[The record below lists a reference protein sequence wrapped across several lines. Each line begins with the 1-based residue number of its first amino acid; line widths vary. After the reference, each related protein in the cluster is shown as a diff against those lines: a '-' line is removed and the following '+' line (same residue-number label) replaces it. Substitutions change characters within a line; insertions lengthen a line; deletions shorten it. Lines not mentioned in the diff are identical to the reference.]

1 MYVLKEEEINIF
13 DEMCIKVLKIYENI
27 VINKKDLTKISENS
41 ITLNMEEKKSTTLMN
56 FCKSAINNLNAKSQ
70 KTLKLK
76 KETIDFKEAIEIILK
91 SIKEKGNIAFYNIY
105 KLNCL
110 YFLFRYINSI
120 TDLEGNEISIAD
132 NIEECICDVNSY
144 YGILSLLGEIEPDK
158 DSKKIKIKNYYN
170 KIKYLDPI
178 LFKNR
183 INSFFLFKSIE
194 HEQYKINLPKIENC
208 NLEDFNALA
217 KNMNYIHT
225 ALKILRESEDFQ
237 IQERFYYF
245 KKYQNKDD
253 IFLEIINKILEIKKK
268 PLLDTLKDNSLD
280 IIEEEIQ
287 YYKTLL
293 SKKSEEYD
301 ELLKNINENE
311 KEMENMNTEN
321 ESIKL
326 ENKKLKEKIDILN
339 DKNKSMADKLTKI
352 KEEIENKVNDNKSLL
367 SQISSLENELE
378 KEKNK
383 IKGIQC
389 RDVNSKIIEYFYFSV
404 PEIERINKEKEKEKD
419 KKVISGKEKI
429 ELIINNM
436 KSNFPYYYKYISN
449 NNVNLN
455 NILLSLIKHNLKF
468 NYNEHKNLNKD
479 IFLKANSEIISNSL
493 EFLFNCS
500 QLFNQYIFMENEED
514 EETEISNKNTKSIL
528 PNDIFNDFKDLNEKY
543 SKIVNDN

>member
-1 MYVLKEEEINIF
+1 MYTLKEEEINIV

-27 VINKKDLTKISENS
+27 VINKKDLTKISENY

-70 KTLKLK
+70 KTLKFK

-91 SIKEKGNIAFYNIY
+91 SIKEKGDIAFYNIY

-110 YFLFRYINSI
+110 YFLFRYINSN
-120 TDLEGNEISIAD
+120 TALEENEITIAD
-132 NIEECICDVNSY
+132 NIEECICDVKSY
-144 YGILSLLGEIEPDK
+144 YGILSLLGEIELDK
-158 DSKKIKIKNYYN
+158 DIKKIKIKNYYN

-183 INSFFLFKSIE
+183 INSFFLFKSID

-293 SKKSEEYD
+293 SKKREEYD
-301 ELLKNINENE
+301 ELIKNINENE

-326 ENKKLKEKIDILN
+326 ENKELKEKIVILN
-339 DKNKSMADKLTKI
+339 NKNKSMADKLTKNENLHKI
-352 KEEIENKVNDNKSLL
+352 KLDEIKQLKEEIKNEINDNKSLL
-367 SQISSLENELE
+367 SQIFSLGNGL
-378 KEKNK
+378 
-383 IKGIQC
+383 
-389 RDVNSKIIEYFYFSV
+389 
-404 PEIERINKEKEKEKD
+404 EKEKEKD
-419 KKVISGKEKI
+419 KIKE
-429 ELIINNM
+429 
-436 KSNFPYYYKYISN
+436 Y
-449 NNVNLN
+449 
-455 NILLSLIKHNLKF
+455 NI
-468 NYNEHKNLNKD
+468 D
-479 IFLKANSEIISNSL
+479 
-493 EFLFNCS
+493 
-500 QLFNQYIFMENEED
+500 M
-514 EETEISNKNTKSIL
+514 
-528 PNDIFNDFKDLNEKY
+528 
-543 SKIVNDN
+543 

>member
-1 MYVLKEEEINIF
+1 MYTLKEEEINIV

-56 FCKSAINNLNAKSQ
+56 FYKSAINNLNAKSQ

-91 SIKEKGNIAFYNIY
+91 SIKEKRDIAFYNIY

-110 YFLFRYINSI
+110 YFLFRYINSN
-120 TDLEGNEISIAD
+120 TALEENEITIAD
-132 NIEECICDVNSY
+132 NIEECIYDVKSY
-144 YGILSLLGEIEPDK
+144 CGILSLLGEIEPDK

-217 KNMNYIHT
+217 KNMNYIYT
-225 ALKILRESEDFQ
+225 ALSILRESEDFK

-293 SKKSEEYD
+293 SKKREG
-301 ELLKNINENE
+301 KNP
-311 KEMENMNTEN
+311 
-321 ESIKL
+321 
-326 ENKKLKEKIDILN
+326 KI
-339 DKNKSMADKLTKI
+339 S
-352 KEEIENKVNDNKSLL
+352 
-367 SQISSLENELE
+367 
-378 KEKNK
+378 
-383 IKGIQC
+383 
-389 RDVNSKIIEYFYFSV
+389 
-404 PEIERINKEKEKEKD
+404 RINFY
-419 KKVISGKEKI
+419 KKQIAKK
-429 ELIINNM
+429 
-436 KSNFPYYYKYISN
+436 
-449 NNVNLN
+449 
-455 NILLSLIKHNLKF
+455 
-468 NYNEHKNLNKD
+468 
-479 IFLKANSEIISNSL
+479 
-493 EFLFNCS
+493 
-500 QLFNQYIFMENEED
+500 
-514 EETEISNKNTKSIL
+514 
-528 PNDIFNDFKDLNEKY
+528 
-543 SKIVNDN
+543 

>member
-1 MYVLKEEEINIF
+1 MYTLKEEEINIF

-27 VINKKDLTKISENS
+27 VINKKDLANISENS
-41 ITLNMEEKKSTTLMN
+41 ITLNMEEKKSNTLMN

-91 SIKEKGNIAFYNIY
+91 SIKEKGDIAFYNIY

-120 TDLEGNEISIAD
+120 TDLEGNEVSIAD

-144 YGILSLLGEIEPDK
+144 FGILSLLGEIEPDK

-217 KNMNYIHT
+217 KNMNYIYT
-225 ALKILRESEDFQ
+225 ALNILRESEDFQ
-237 IQERFYYF
+237 IHERFYYF

-268 PLLDTLKDNSLD
+268 PLLDSLKDNSLD

-293 SKKSEEYD
+293 SKKSEEFD
-301 ELLKNINENE
+301 EMLEKINKNE

-326 ENKKLKEKIDILN
+326 ENKELKEKIDILN
-339 DKNKSMADKLTKI
+339 NKNKSMADKLTKNENLHKKKLDEI
-352 KEEIENKVNDNKSLL
+352 KQLKEEIKNEINDNKSLL
-367 SQISSLENELE
+367 SQIFSLGNGL
-378 KEKNK
+378 
-383 IKGIQC
+383 
-389 RDVNSKIIEYFYFSV
+389 
-404 PEIERINKEKEKEKD
+404 EKEKEKD
-419 KKVISGKEKI
+419 KIKE
-429 ELIINNM
+429 
-436 KSNFPYYYKYISN
+436 Y
-449 NNVNLN
+449 
-455 NILLSLIKHNLKF
+455 NI
-468 NYNEHKNLNKD
+468 D
-479 IFLKANSEIISNSL
+479 
-493 EFLFNCS
+493 
-500 QLFNQYIFMENEED
+500 M
-514 EETEISNKNTKSIL
+514 
-528 PNDIFNDFKDLNEKY
+528 
-543 SKIVNDN
+543 

>member
-1 MYVLKEEEINIF
+1 
-13 DEMCIKVLKIYENI
+13 
-27 VINKKDLTKISENS
+27 
-41 ITLNMEEKKSTTLMN
+41 MN

-91 SIKEKGNIAFYNIY
+91 SIKEKGDIAFYNIY

-120 TDLEGNEISIAD
+120 TDLEGNEVSIVD

-144 YGILSLLGEIEPDK
+144 FGILSLLGEIEPDK

-183 INSFFLFKSIE
+183 INSFFLFKSID

-208 NLEDFNALA
+208 NLEDFNTLA

-225 ALKILRESEDFQ
+225 ALSILRESEDFQ
-237 IQERFYYF
+237 IHERFYYF

-268 PLLDTLKDNSLD
+268 PLLDSLKDKSLD
-280 IIEEEIQ
+280 IVEEEIQ
-287 YYKTLL
+287 YYKTSLD
-293 SKKSEEYD
+293 KKCEESN
-301 ELLKNINENE
+301 EMFKKINENE
-311 KEMENMNTEN
+311 KAL
-321 ESIKL
+321 ESFKL
-326 ENKKLKEKIDILN
+326 ENEKLKKKIDKLQN
-339 DKNKSMADKLTKI
+339 KNKSMANELAKNLDDTKRLKDVI
-352 KEEIENKVNDNKSLL
+352 KNNMKDNKSLL
-367 SQISSLENELE
+367 SQISSLEKDLE
-378 KEKNK
+378 KEKDK

-404 PEIERINKEKEKEKD
+404 PETERKKKEKEKEKAQ
-419 KKVISGKEKI
+419 KVISGNEKI

-436 KSNFPYYYKYISN
+436 KSKFPYYYKYISKN
-449 NNVNLN
+449 KINLN
-455 NILLSLIKHNLKF
+455 NTLLSLIKHNSKF
-468 NYNEHKNLNKD
+468 NNIAHKNLNKN
-479 IFLKANSEIISNSL
+479 IFLKANSEVISNSL
-493 EFLFNCS
+493 EFLFDCS
-500 QLFNQYIFMENEED
+500 KLFNQYIFMENEED
-514 EETEISNKNTKSIL
+514 EETEIKNKNIKSIL
-528 PNDIFNDFKDLNEKY
+528 PNDIFNDFQDLNEKY
-543 SKIVNDN
+543 SKVVNDN